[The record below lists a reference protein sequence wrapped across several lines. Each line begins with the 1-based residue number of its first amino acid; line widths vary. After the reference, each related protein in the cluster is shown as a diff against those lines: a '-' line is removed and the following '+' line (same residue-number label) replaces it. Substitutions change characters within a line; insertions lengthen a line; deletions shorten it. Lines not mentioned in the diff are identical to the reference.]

1 MIRVGWVGNEVI
13 LFNAVLDPVLLQ
25 NPGGQIPGLNP
36 KFRHRRC
43 LEEDTFLRTAQSIK
57 IFDAFSEQIQNRS
70 TGSNV
75 QPQEKRIWNYQS
87 SGEELDNQWIFKLVI
102 VTFRPG
108 TVYDVSDL

>member
-1 MIRVGWVGNEVI
+1 

-25 NPGGQIPGLNP
+25 NPGGQISGLNP

-43 LEEDTFLRTAQSIK
+43 FEEDTFLRTAQSIKIFDAFCIK